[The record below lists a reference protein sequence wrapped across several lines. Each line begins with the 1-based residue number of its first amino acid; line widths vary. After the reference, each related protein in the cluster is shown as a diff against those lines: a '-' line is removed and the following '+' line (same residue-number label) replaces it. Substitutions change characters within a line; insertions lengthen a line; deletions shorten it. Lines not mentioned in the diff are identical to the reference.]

1 MNTNLSILAPK
12 NFKIKKKTNFNKSV
26 KIYKNI
32 KNIKK
37 LLCKFDHIIT
47 SCGGLSYET
56 NFLGIECTY
65 ITSEPKEMRLA
76 KFFERKKFGN
86 YFDIRQNK
94 EIINNI
100 NSSIKNS
107 NRKKTLNKIRYFRHN
122 GLINILSL
130 IKKIKNEIQV

>member
-1 MNTNLSILAPK
+1 
-12 NFKIKKKTNFNKSV
+12 
-26 KIYKNI
+26 
-32 KNIKK
+32 
-37 LLCKFDHIIT
+37 
-47 SCGGLSYET
+47 
-56 NFLGIECTY
+56 
-65 ITSEPKEMRLA
+65 MRLA